1 MFKPHIPPVGSF
13 EIFQISCDE
22 KIPTKNIKKFLETN
36 LKSQTTMT
44 KDCVYFYIYC
54 KVLKIYQ
61 IYKIKKPHI
70 SSVIFE
76 PLLCGLLYDTQ
87 KLNRQK
93 NYLFVTDG
101 YVSLFVAGS
110 FAHVYIKDTATTTD
124 TIKEFLTQQNIDIY
138 DTIQLYHN
146 DITKLKQNH
155 KNYKKLQKLNQIK
168 YSQTYIIFAILAIVL
183 LGLYLNKNEA
193 TVQIKQQ
200 LNIAPTIKAIVSGEV
215 LIDNKWYKRD
225 DNYQDYKIA
234 QIAKTQ
240 VVLVLKNRQIIV
252 KVADDDR

>member
-44 KDCVYFYIYC
+44 KDCIYFYIYC
-54 KVLKIYQ
+54 EVLKIYQ
-61 IYKIKKPHI
+61 IYKTNKPRI

-76 PLLCGLLYDTQ
+76 PLLCGLLYDIQ
-87 KLNRQK
+87 NLNRRK
-93 NYLFVTDG
+93 NYLFVTDD
-101 YVSLFVAGS
+101 YISLFVSGS
-110 FAHVYIKDTATTTD
+110 FAHVYIKDAATTTG

-138 DTIQLYHN
+138 DTIQVCQS
-146 DITKLKQNH
+146 DIAKLKQDHEDH
-155 KNYKKLQKLNQIK
+155 KKIQKLNHIK
-168 YSQTYIIFAILAIVL
+168 YSQTYIVFAILAIVL

-193 TVQIKQQ
+193 TAHIKQQ
-200 LNIAPTIKAIVSGEV
+200 LSTAPTIKAIVSGEV
-215 LIDNKWYKRD
+215 LIDDKWYKRYD
-225 DNYQDYKIA
+225 DYQDYKIL

-240 VVLVLKNRQIIV
+240 VIFVLKDKQIIV